1 MTDRIVDSELDGLAA
16 VEQLEGEKQANNEEQ
31 PVVEE
36 PAPQENTEDTA
47 VPPKFKGK
55 SVDEILES
63 YQNLEQ
69 QYGKQGNELGELR
82 KLADSLIQKNLQE
95 SQNTV
100 QKEELKLSED
110 DFLNDPVSSVRK
122 IVQESLEPIKEA
134 ISQTT
139 ADTTMSRLQAK
150 HPDIEE
156 IVKDLDFQKWVM
168 ESVPRQEMW
177 QRASAGDFNYADE
190 LFTQYKSLN
199 KSTEMIGKTSLYLKA
214 INSLDGSDV
223 RISKRGKIPYNRLR
237 GFKKGR
243 VGPVDSNNDYV
254 GGNYVTT
261 LNLST
266 NLPGILNT
274 VENVDF
280 SYFIDFGNVWGV
292 DYDSSINESSGLRS
306 STGVALD
313 LLTPVG
319 PLSFSLTQTL
329 AKESTDKTES
339 FRFNL
344 GTTF

>member
-177 QRASAGDFNYADE
+177 QKASSGDFNYADE
-190 LFTQYKSLN
+190 IFSQYKSLTGI
-199 KSTEMIGKTSLYLKA
+199 KQKQVQEQTRTEKERELQAATAVASGSSKDAVNQGKPMY
-214 INSLDGSDV
+214 
-223 RISKRGKIPYNRLR
+223 KRSELIRLQLEDPKR
-237 GFKKGR
+237 YADLQPEIFQAYQEGR
-243 VGPVDSNNDYV
+243 V
-254 GGNYVTT
+254 
-261 LNLST
+261 
-266 NLPGILNT
+266 
-274 VENVDF
+274 
-280 SYFIDFGNVWGV
+280 
-292 DYDSSINESSGLRS
+292 R
-306 STGVALD
+306 
-313 LLTPVG
+313 
-319 PLSFSLTQTL
+319 
-329 AKESTDKTES
+329 
-339 FRFNL
+339 
-344 GTTF
+344 